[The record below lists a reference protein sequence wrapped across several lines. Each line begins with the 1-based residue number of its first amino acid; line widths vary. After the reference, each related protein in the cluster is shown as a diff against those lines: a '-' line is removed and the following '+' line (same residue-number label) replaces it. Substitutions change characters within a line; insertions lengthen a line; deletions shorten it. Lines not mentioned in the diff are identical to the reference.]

1 MVRLTN
7 KSGVLLVCDLNSKE
21 NPTLRVKNGKSV
33 MVKETEVT
41 KHIEN
46 LVRKGLVLKEEVPDG
61 QKKVKEK
68 EE

>member
-7 KSGVLLVCDLNSKE
+7 KSGVLLVCDLDSKD
-21 NPTLRVKNGKSV
+21 NPTLRLKNGKSR

-46 LVRKGLVLKEEVPDG
+46 LVKQGLVLKEDVPDV

-68 EE
+68 ED

>member
-7 KSGVLLVCDLNSKE
+7 KSGVLLVCDLNSKD
-21 NPTLRVKNGKSV
+21 NPTLRIKNTASV
-33 MVKETEVT
+33 VVRETEVT

-46 LVRKGLVLKEEVPDG
+46 LVKKGLVLKEDIPE
-61 QKKVKEK
+61 QKKSKEK